1 MKRATHSIP
10 VPQRGGFTLFEVM
23 LALAIFVGSMAALTQ
38 LIHNGMRGAV
48 HSQLQTEA
56 VLRCQSKLAEVIV
69 GAESFDSASGVPFE
83 DDDTWSWTLEMS
95 ETDETDLYLLDL
107 TVDHASSNNIGAVSF
122 RLTRLLRD
130 PQLAIDAADEEAAA
144 AADAEPEAP

>member
-1 MKRATHSIP
+1 MKRGPCPAP
-10 VPQRGGFTLFEVM
+10 VRNRSGLTLFEVM
-23 LALAIFVGSMAALTQ
+23 LSLAIFVGSMAALTQ

-48 HSQLQTEA
+48 RSRLQTEA
-56 VLRCQSKLAEVIV
+56 IFRCQSKLAEVIAGV
-69 GAESFDSASGVPFE
+69 ESFDSASGVPFE
-83 DDDTWSWTLEMS
+83 DDDTWSWTLETS

-130 PQLAIDAADEEAAA
+130 PQRAQDALEADAS
-144 AADAEPEAP
+144 ADAETEAP